1 MSDTRLEWKM
11 FAVYEQDLENK
22 LNDLSAQDYEIFSVQ
37 FTGTHWAVI
46 VRKSINN
53 KGGKT
58 MGFGAGS

>member
-1 MSDTRLEWKM
+1 MSDTRLEWKI
-11 FAVYEQDLENK
+11 FAVYKQDLENK

-37 FTGTHWAVI
+37 FTGTHWTVI

-53 KGGKT
+53 KGAKT